1 MSGAQRGRRGAFVR
15 RLSLERKRLSLA
27 RLALA
32 LCSPRRFAGVHLW
45 YEGHAARKKKKNN
58 KKLNPSKQTKKLS
71 LTPSAPRLRAVITA
85 LDGARYMKNEMIV
98 PAMGTTLPRRIPG
111 MVEERK
117 KGCVCVCAGG
127 GEERGFLLLSGGCRT
142 RKRRGRTKGGRGRSD
157 FRKKNEK

>member
-117 KGCVCVCAGG
+117 KGCVCVC
-127 GEERGFLLLSGGCRT
+127 
-142 RKRRGRTKGGRGRSD
+142 RRGGRERFFVAFRGMSHSKKKRS
-157 FRKKNEK
+157 NERRSRSK